1 MGNSVWRKLGEGG
14 TLSDSM
20 RGTLSKWVW
29 TGTEMVERDEIN
41 EEITSG
47 DAGSTV
53 EEFFFLA
60 AWDRDLRRRDSREE
74 CATAPPF
81 AEGAIAFSMRSMA
94 PLV

>member
-1 MGNSVWRKLGEGG
+1 M
-14 TLSDSM
+14 SDSM

-29 TGTEMVERDEIN
+29 RGTEMVERDEIN